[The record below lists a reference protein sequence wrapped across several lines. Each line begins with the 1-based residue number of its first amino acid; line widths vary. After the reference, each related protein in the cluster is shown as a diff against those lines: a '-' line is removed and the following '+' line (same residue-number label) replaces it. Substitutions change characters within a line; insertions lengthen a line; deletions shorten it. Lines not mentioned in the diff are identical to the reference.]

1 MTRHL
6 CDKLCSADEAVH
18 LIQDGQTV
26 ACSGFVGCAH
36 PEALTAAM
44 ERIFMSTG
52 APRNLTLVYAA
63 GQGDGKTRGLNH
75 LAHEGLLKRV
85 IGGHWALAPNLGK
98 LAIAGKIEA
107 YNFPQGVICQ
117 LYRDI
122 AAGRPGCITHIGLDT
137 FIDPI
142 NQGGRQNDV
151 TPSGMVERVKLGEKT
166 WLWYKAFPIH
176 IGLIRATAAD
186 QSGNLVMDR
195 ECIIGEVLSMAQAV
209 HNSGGLVL
217 AQVSQ
222 LLPGPAAPQNVRVPG
237 VLVDRIVVADPHEH
251 EQTFAEVYNETYCL
265 PAPNNELAWA
275 RPEAAMPMDE
285 RRVIT
290 ARACDELPEHA
301 IANLGIGMPEGIAKI
316 AMERGKLNTF
326 TLTVESGPIGGMPA
340 SGLSFGA
347 SVYPHAIID
356 QPAQFDFYD
365 GGGLDFAALGAA
377 QIDAEGNVNV
387 SKFGTRIAGVGGF
400 VNITQ
405 TAKTLVFCGTFT
417 AGELKVTVTDGRIQ
431 IIKEGSIRK
440 FVKQVEQISFSS
452 NRSRQIGQKVL
463 YVTERAVFRLTSE
476 GLELIELA
484 PGIDLQ
490 KQVMDL
496 MEFKPIIHA
505 IRPMSAH
512 VFCKN
517 ERILP

>member
-1 MTRHL
+1 MTRNL
-6 CDKLCSADEAVH
+6 CDKLCSSDEAVH

-26 ACSGFVGCAH
+26 ACSGFIGSAH
-36 PEALTAAM
+36 PEALTSAI
-44 ERIFMSTG
+44 ERKFMSTG

-98 LAIAGKIEA
+98 MAIAGKIEA

-122 AAGRPGCITHIGLDT
+122 AAGRPGCITHIGLNT
-137 FIDPI
+137 FIDPV

-151 TPSGMVERVKLGEKT
+151 TPSGMVERIKLGEKT
-166 WLWYKAFPIH
+166 WLWYKAFPIQV
-176 IGLIRATAAD
+176 GLIRATAAD
-186 QSGNLVMDR
+186 QSGNLVMDQ
-195 ECIIGEVLSMAQAV
+195 ECIIGEVLSIAQAV
-209 HNSGGLVL
+209 HNSGGLVF
-217 AQVSQ
+217 AQVSR
-222 LLPGPAAPQNVRVPG
+222 LLSEPASPQNVRVPG
-237 VLVDRIVVADPHEH
+237 ILVNRIVVADPHEH
-251 EQTFAEVYNETYCL
+251 EQTFAETYNKDYCR
-265 PAPNNELAWA
+265 PAPDSESAWS
-275 RPEAAMPMDE
+275 RPESVMPMDE

-316 AMERGKLNTF
+316 AMERGILNTF

-347 SVYPHAIID
+347 SVYPDAIID

-377 QIDAEGNVNV
+377 QIDADGNVNV
-387 SKFGTRIAGVGGF
+387 SKFGTRLAGVGGF

-417 AGELKVTVTDGRIQ
+417 AGELKVSLSDGKIK
-431 IIKEGSIRK
+431 IINEGSIRK

-452 NRSRQIGQKVL
+452 NRSRQISQKVL
-463 YVTERAVFRLTSE
+463 YVTERAVFRLTGE
-476 GLELIELA
+476 GLELMEVA

-490 KQVMDL
+490 KQVLDL
-496 MEFKPIIHA
+496 MDFKPIIHDV
-505 IRPMSAH
+505 RPMPPH
-512 VFCKN
+512 VFKKGK
-517 ERILP
+517 

>member
-1 MTRHL
+1 MSPTL
-6 CDKLCSADEAVH
+6 ETKLCSVDAAVR
-18 LIQDGQTV
+18 LIKDGQTV

-36 PEALTAAM
+36 PEALTAAI
-44 ERIFMSTG
+44 ERIFISTG

-122 AAGRPGCITHIGLDT
+122 AAGRPGCITHIGLNT

-142 NQGGRQNDV
+142 NKGGRQNDV

-186 QSGNLVMDR
+186 QLGNLVMER
-195 ECIIGEVLSMAQAV
+195 ECIIGEVLPMAQAV

-222 LLPGPAAPQNVRVPG
+222 LLPELAAPHNVRVPG

-251 EQTFAEVYNETYCL
+251 EQTFAEAYNPAYCS
-265 PAPNNELAWA
+265 PAPNDASVWSQLE
-275 RPEAAMPMDE
+275 PMPMDE

-316 AMERGKLNTF
+316 AMERGILNTF

-387 SKFGTRIAGVGGF
+387 SKFGARLAGVGGF

-405 TAKTLVFCGTFT
+405 TAKNLVFCGTFT
-417 AGELKVTVTDGRIQ
+417 AGGLEVQLAHGTIAIVR
-431 IIKEGSIRK
+431 EGSTRK
-440 FVKQVEQISFSS
+440 FVRKVEQISFSS
-452 NRSRQIGQKVL
+452 LRSRQIGQKVL

-476 GLELIELA
+476 GLELIEVA

-490 KQVMDL
+490 KQILDQ
-496 MEFKPIIHA
+496 MEFYPIIRA
-505 IRPMSAH
+505 VRPMPAR
-512 VFCKN
+512 VFNKS
-517 ERILP
+517 ERMST